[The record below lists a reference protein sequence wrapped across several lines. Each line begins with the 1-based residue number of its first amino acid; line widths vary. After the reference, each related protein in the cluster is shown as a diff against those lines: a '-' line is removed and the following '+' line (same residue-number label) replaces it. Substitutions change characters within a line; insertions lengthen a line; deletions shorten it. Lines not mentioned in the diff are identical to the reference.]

1 MLEPTGGL
9 RRASRKSLP
18 MSDVIVLHAALPGH
32 FGAALDAELLPR
44 LPYARRLQL
53 ERCDAGTRR
62 ASLAAIDLLLQ
73 GAARL
78 GTRSLDPAQICF
90 PAGGKPFVEGGPRF
104 SISHSE
110 TRVAVAISSSC
121 ELGLDVEDLVRREG
135 IAATPD
141 ELERWAATE
150 AALKA
155 VGEGLRSAVR
165 VVLAPDLATAR
176 VGAVTVQLRPLPLV
190 AGVVARLAT
199 VGTVGIS
206 VSVEEVSPAR
216 RGLRPAAP

>member
-1 MLEPTGGL
+1 
-9 RRASRKSLP
+9 
-18 MSDVIVLHAALPGH
+18 MSDVIVLHAALAGH
-32 FGAALDAELLPR
+32 SGAALEAGLMPR

-73 GAARL
+73 GALRL
-78 GTRSLDPAQICF
+78 GAGSLDPAQICF

-104 SISHSE
+104 SLSHSE
-110 TRVAVAISSSC
+110 TRVAVALSSSC
-121 ELGLDVEDLVRREG
+121 ELGLDVEDVDRREG
-135 IAATPD
+135 AAAAPD
-141 ELERWAATE
+141 ALERWTATE

-155 VGEGLRSAVR
+155 VGEGLRSVGR

-176 VGAVTVQLRPLPLV
+176 VGAVTVQLRPLSLA

-199 VGTVGIS
+199 VGPVGT
-206 VSVEEVSPAR
+206 VSVEELSPAR